1 MCHLG
6 GCGKESFKGEG
17 AAIGDDFMAGPMQ
30 VEETAVPYEV
40 VRGTQGMSAR
50 AA

>member
-1 MCHLG
+1 MRHLG
-6 GCGKESFKGEG
+6 GCGKECFKGKC
-17 AAIGDDFMAGPMQ
+17 AAVGDYFMADPLQ